1 MRINLLSSSKLA
13 VAKLYQLTK
22 DQRIIL
28 LDTLKQETEPGQIH
42 PSNAAYGS
50 PMFFVTKR
58 GNNPQRLSTSF
69 DQSDQSY
76 PRPNT
81 SPSLTLLGPINYC
94 VLLKA
99 MNTSQPFNS
108 VLEYG
113 MYESLVVWDGL

>member
-50 PMFFVTKR
+50 PMFFVTKKD
-58 GNNPQRLSTSF
+58 GQTQMVVDYCWLNEATIPNV
-69 DQSDQSY
+69 Y
-76 PRPNT
+76 PLP
-81 SPSLTLLGPINYC
+81 LI
-94 VLLKA
+94 
-99 MNTSQPFNS
+99 SQIK
-108 VLEYG
+108 VIQGQILHQA
-113 MYESLVVWDGL
+113 